1 MCDIVV
7 VGSLN
12 ADLVVQVPRFPAP
25 GETIQGRDLATIP
38 GGKGAN
44 QAVAAARQGADVAM
58 VGRVGGDA
66 FGGRLIENL
75 KMYDVDTR
83 HVRTDPNAATGTAV
97 IVVDARGENS
107 IVLSSG
113 ANGRVVPADVDAA
126 APQLA
131 AAKILLLQFE
141 IPPETVRHAA
151 ALAKRKG
158 LQVILNPAPARAV
171 TPELFALVD
180 ILVPNETE
188 LQLLSGQPVTDT
200 ASAGKAAGA
209 LLARGVKTVVV
220 TLGEQGALLVSHK
233 IVAHVP
239 GRRVEVVDTTAA
251 GDSFIGGL
259 AAALVRGRSLEE
271 ATAYA
276 NCAGALAVTKF
287 GAQPSIPGADE
298 VEALYSQTR

>member
-1 MCDIVV
+1 
-7 VGSLN
+7 
-12 ADLVVQVPRFPAP
+12 
-25 GETIQGRDLATIP
+25 LATIP

-75 KMYDVDTR
+75 KTYDVDTR
-83 HVRTDPNAATGTAV
+83 HVRTDPDAATGTAV

-107 IVLSSG
+107 IVLSPG
-113 ANGRVVPADVDAA
+113 ANGRVAPADVDAA
-126 APQLA
+126 TPQLA

-209 LLARGVKTVVV
+209 LLARGVKTVIV
-220 TLGEQGALLVSHK
+220 TLGEQGALLVSHEL
-233 IVAHVP
+233 VVHVP
-239 GRRVEVVDTTAA
+239 GQRVEVVDTTAA

-259 AAALVRGRSLEE
+259 AAALVRGRSLEK
-271 ATAYA
+271 AIAYA